1 MIMKKRNRQCMS
13 CINDVKDCE
22 IPMNGIPSMQVC
34 KAGKDLC
41 CVIPKD
47 CLSERTIFLKQL
59 MDRAPGNVLKIDRE
73 GLIRLHCSMKHT
85 QITQ

>member
-1 MIMKKRNRQCMS
+1 MIMKKRDSQCIS
-13 CINDVKDCE
+13 CINDVKDWE
-22 IPMNGIPSMQVC
+22 IPMNSIPSMQVC
-34 KAGKDLC
+34 KARKDLC

-47 CLSERTIFLKQL
+47 CLSEPTIFLKQL
-59 MDRAPGNVLKIDRE
+59 MDRAPRNVLKIDRE